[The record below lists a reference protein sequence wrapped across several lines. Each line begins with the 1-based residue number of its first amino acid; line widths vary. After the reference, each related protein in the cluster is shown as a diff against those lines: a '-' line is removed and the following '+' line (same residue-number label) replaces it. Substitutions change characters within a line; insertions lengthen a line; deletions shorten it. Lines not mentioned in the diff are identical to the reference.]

1 MPAGTSMRPGDD
13 GCFTISTRIRM
24 ITMLGKSRTKPKGM
38 EMEEFPR
45 RRMRL
50 FRTFN
55 LGRGSFLSFLMSV
68 RGGGGG
74 V

>member
-1 MPAGTSMRPGDD
+1 
-13 GCFTISTRIRM
+13 M

-45 RRMRL
+45 SRMRL